1 MKINLIIFSLLL
13 PTFLAGAQSRSI
25 SGRVADSISK
35 SSLSGAHI
43 TLYTQPNNI
52 IIYKGIS
59 NHDGHFVIDKLPSD
73 KLLMEVSYLGYHFF
87 HYEIEEGNKSI
98 LELEISLQPAAVEV
112 GEVVVT
118 STRNDKMLRDVSL
131 PLAVLNNRNI
141 DEQPAITLANLFQ
154 DAAGVNMAKDGTWA
168 TSVNIRGLSE
178 QRIVALVDGN
188 RIETS
193 TDVAGGL
200 AMVDLNDIERIEV
213 IKGAASSLYGT
224 GALGG
229 VVNIIT
235 KEGHYHDKFFAGG
248 DIAGTYQSVN
258 NLHSEHISLNLADE
272 KWYARISGTN
282 RDAGNTMTPVGELL
296 NSQFSDKNVSL
307 KIGVKP
313 KKNHEINLIYQNFNA
328 QDVGIPGGMAFTP
341 ASVAKYTDAHREMF
355 SASYSV
361 NKSTGKLNRIKFR
374 YFHQNILKDVEL
386 KPNAVLTLTPTGN
399 HTTNGFQVQTDWTF
413 NDKHTV
419 NAGIDIWQRYLST
432 NREKHIKTPV
442 LDSLRGE
449 VPIPNAWFTS
459 GGVFIQDQIELFNSK
474 LNLTIGGRF
483 DLINTRNNQAVD
495 PLYLIV
501 NGTRNDSPG
510 KQRITFEQN
519 SINNTS
525 WSLDAGALYHLTSK
539 ADLTLNLS
547 RAYRAPSIEERFKYI
562 DLGSSVRIGDPKLKP
577 EDGYFIDLGTR
588 FWMDRFQFS
597 GNIFANAMSNLIVES
612 PGIFIYN
619 YSSNPANFDTLN
631 ALINSN
637 VDKALLY
644 GFDLSTA
651 YNVFDGM
658 TLKASGGFVRGMNR
672 HTNTSLSQI
681 PPLNGRFT
689 AKYSLHGL
697 FSTEVSAN
705 IVADQDKIS
714 IGEKTSKGYASY
726 DLSIFSEPIKIS
738 RISIEV
744 FGGIQN
750 FTNRAYMLHLATNR
764 GIIKYEQGRNFYMKL
779 RLSF

>member
-1 MKINLIIFSLLL
+1 MKINFIIFSLLL